1 MGGSWRWSNRGS
13 LTQDHPAALI
23 PEKREKDVIER
34 LVAVARKP
42 ERLVIGLMSG
52 TSMDGVDAALV
63 RIRGGGMQL
72 EVELERFHCH
82 AYEGSLRE
90 RLLEVAAGAPRTAVE
105 YAGLD
110 FAVAS
115 SFAQAALQL
124 LEAGGRDPADVDLVG
139 SHGQT
144 LAHRAPGAGVP
155 GGATW
160 QAGSPSVLAA
170 LLGMPVIG
178 DFRSADV
185 ALGGTG
191 APLVP
196 LADYLLR
203 RSPSES
209 RMLLNVGGIANFTYL
224 RAGGS
229 ADEVCGWDVGPG
241 NMVLDGFA
249 RALLGRDMDVDG
261 IEAAGGHPDL
271 EWVEILLGDEFFSR
285 QPPKSA
291 GREEFG
297 GAYVER
303 LLHAGRARGL
313 APAALL
319 ATAVELT
326 ARGVVL
332 ACSQIAPQRVDALYV
347 TGGGRRNG
355 ALMRR
360 FAALLQ
366 PIRVRGLEELGLDPD
381 AKEAVD
387 FAVLAN
393 EALLGHAGNLTQI
406 TGAERPCILGTLALS
421 GFPVE
426 PVGRT

>member
-1 MGGSWRWSNRGS
+1 
-13 LTQDHPAALI
+13 
-23 PEKREKDVIER
+23 
-34 LVAVARKP
+34 
-42 ERLVIGLMSG
+42 
-52 TSMDGVDAALV
+52 MDGVDAALV
-63 RIRGGGMQL
+63 RIRGGGMRL

-82 AYEGSLRE
+82 AYERSLRE
-90 RLLEVAAGAPRTAVE
+90 RLLAVASGAPQTAVE
-105 YAGLD
+105 HAGLD

-115 SFAQAALQL
+115 SFAQAAVQL
-124 LEAGGRDPADVDLVG
+124 LEAAGREPADVDLVG

-144 LAHRAPGAGVP
+144 LAHRAPGP
-155 GGATW
+155 GAWEPGAATW
-160 QAGSPSVLAA
+160 QAGSPSVPAA
-170 LLGMPVIG
+170 LLGLPVIG
-178 DFRSADV
+178 DFRSADI

-224 RAGGS
+224 RAGCS
-229 ADEVCGWDVGPG
+229 ADEVTGWDVGPG

-249 RALLGRDMDVDG
+249 RALLDRDMDADG
-261 IEAAGGHPDL
+261 EAAASGHPDL
-271 EWVEILLGDEFFSR
+271 DWVETLLRDEFFSR

-303 LLHAGRARGL
+303 LLRTGKARGL

-326 ARGVVL
+326 ARAVL
-332 ACSQIAPQRVDALYV
+332 LARSQLGSEPVDALYV

-360 FAALLQ
+360 LAALMHPL
-366 PIRVRGLEELGLDPD
+366 RVRGLEELGLDPD

-421 GFPVE
+421 GLPVE
-426 PVGRT
+426 PTGRT